1 MKSRENASS
10 KAWRKNEG
18 LQVMFDEVLRR
29 NTQLLREEQKELLS
43 KQHMK
48 RCNPRS
54 KPQRKIDKALRRN
67 TPLLN
72 EKEQKEAVYQQ
83 IVCKLQVSE
92 KNNEDLRVMFEEDK
106 SQKDMKSLLQ
116 ELQQRHEALQ
126 TIH

>member
-1 MKSRENASS
+1 MEAAHEEMQSE
-10 KAWRKNEG
+10 
-18 LQVMFDEVLRR
+18 LQATEKDRQSTE
-29 NTQLLREEQKELLS
+29 
-43 KQHMK
+43 
-48 RCNPRS
+48 
-54 KPQRKIDKALRRN
+54 RN

-116 ELQQRHEALQ
+116 ELQQRHAALQ